1 MARGGAECGARGV
14 PLFAWVMSGLD
25 WYMKERGTGRREGAS
40 PFFRRPGARS
50 AVVAE
55 GAELWVAVEV
65 MVILLLVVRVRTTA
79 SCHSISIF
87 QSRKELTN

>member
-1 MARGGAECGARGV
+1 M

-25 WYMKERGTGRREGAS
+25 WYMKERRKGRREGAS

-65 MVILLLVVRVRTTA
+65 MVIAVARSAHQDHRLVSFIIEFPVQKG
-79 SCHSISIF
+79 ID
-87 QSRKELTN
+87 QLNK